1 MKTTKSNLHME
12 FCRAEKKAWYQVTED
27 FFARK
32 IEGSIQKDS
41 RFACRIHNK
50 AMDTLENESESQ
62 TVLQ

>member
-12 FCRAEKKAWYQVTED
+12 FCRAEKKLD
-27 FFARK
+27 IKLHKNFFARK
-32 IEGSIQKDS
+32 IKKSIRKES

-62 TVLQ
+62 TVL